1 MSKRNAPQSDC
12 VERNTE
18 IALFRYGLIAAL
30 LYDPLAAGALEPALR
45 AIAAKSYAIPYSKRT
60 RVGVSTL
67 RRYLQHYNQG
77 GFEALR
83 PHERQDKR
91 KPRVFAPEVLE
102 KAVALREEQP
112 ERTTPMI
119 VQLLQRDPDLELTTA
134 LNPHTLATHLRGM
147 GKTRRLLRAQ
157 TRAFTR
163 FERSRPNELWQ
174 GDAMDGPWL
183 PDPATAGKKR
193 KAYLFCFL
201 DDHSRLVPYAEFF
214 WDEALPRMERV
225 LKVAMLRR
233 GVPKAIYVDNG
244 RVYAANQFAAACAT
258 LGIQRIHS
266 KPYCPEGRGK
276 QERFFETV
284 RLQFMPE
291 VAVSSVATLDDLNQS
306 FWAWLELIYHQAIH
320 RETNQSPLERYQQG
334 LADIRPADHELLVQ
348 AFRWRETRKVR
359 KDGRIELQGNSY
371 QVDAAFIGRT
381 LDLRFDPFDLS
392 TLELWFDGRCLGNA
406 KVSVQNRQRHI
417 QVEKL
422 ATQPPTP
429 PKPTASPDYLALLRK
444 EFDELQRKAAGPLQF
459 TKLSSLQPLPK
470 PDQEQ

>member
-18 IALFRYGLIAAL
+18 IALFRYGLIAPL
-30 LYDPLAAGALEPALR
+30 LYDPLAAGQLEPALR
-45 AIAAKSYAIPYSKRT
+45 AIAAKSYTIPYSKRT

-67 RRYLQHYNQG
+67 RRYLKQYNQG
-77 GFEALR
+77 GFDALR

-91 KPRVFAPEVLE
+91 KPRVFAPEVLA

-119 VQLLQRDPDLELTTA
+119 VQLLQRDPELKQPRPV
-134 LNPHTLATHLRGM
+134 NPHTLSTHLRQL
-147 GKTRRLLRAQ
+147 GKTRRLLRTQ
-157 TRAFTR
+157 TRVFTR
-163 FERSRPNELWQ
+163 FERSHPNELWQ

-183 PDPATAGKKR
+183 PDPVTVGKKR

-201 DDHSRLVPYAEFF
+201 DDYSRLVPYAEFF

-244 RVYAANQFAAACAT
+244 KVYAANQFAAACAT

-291 VAVSSVATLDDLNQS
+291 VAVSSIATLDELNQS

-334 LADIRPADHELLVQ
+334 SQAIRPAEHDQLVQ

-371 QVDAAFIGRT
+371 QVDPAFIGRS
-381 LDLRFDPFDLS
+381 LELRFDPFDLS
-392 TLELWFDGRCLGNA
+392 SLELWFEGRCLGTA

-429 PKPTASPDYLALLRK
+429 SKPTASTDYLALLRK

-459 TKLSSLQPLPK
+459 TKLSSVQPLPK

>member
-1 MSKRNAPQSDC
+1 MPKKNLSSPDP

-18 IALFRYGLIAAL
+18 IALFRYGLIAPL
-30 LYDPLAAGALEPALR
+30 LYDPLAAGALEQALR
-45 AIAAKSYAIPYSKRT
+45 AIAAKTYAIPYSTRT

-67 RRYLQHYNQG
+67 RRYLLQYNQG

-83 PHERQDKR
+83 PHARCDQH
-91 KPRVFAPEVLE
+91 KPRAFPPEVLA
-102 KAVALREEQP
+102 KAVALRTAQP

-119 VQLLQRDPDLELTTA
+119 VQLLARDPELQLTQP
-134 LNPHTLATHLRGM
+134 LNPHTLATHLRQLGQ
-147 GKTRRLLRAQ
+147 TRRLLRAQ
-157 TRAFTR
+157 NRSFTR
-163 FERSRPNELWQ
+163 FERSYPNELWQ

-183 PDPATAGKKR
+183 PDPVTVGKKR

-201 DDHSRLVPYAEFF
+201 DDYSRLVPYAEFF

-266 KPYCPEGRGK
+266 QPYCPEGRGK

-291 VAVSSVATLDDLNQS
+291 VAVSSVATLAELNQS
-306 FWAWLELIYHQAIH
+306 FWAWLELIYHQTIH
-320 RETNQSPLERYQQG
+320 SETGQSPLERYQQG
-334 LADIRPADHELLVQ
+334 LGEIRPADHDQLVQ

-359 KDGRIELQGNSY
+359 KDGHIELQGNAY
-371 QVDAAFIGRT
+371 QVDAAFIGRS
-381 LDLRFDPFDLS
+381 LELRFDPFDLS
-392 TLELWFDGRCLGNA
+392 SLELWFEGRCLGSA
-406 KVSVQNRQRHI
+406 KVAIQNRQRHI

-422 ATQPPTP
+422 VTP
-429 PKPTASPDYLALLRK
+429 PPTASTGVDTTDYLALLRK
-444 EFDELQRKAAGPLQF
+444 EFDDLQRKAVGPLQF
-459 TKLSSLQPLPK
+459 TKLQK
-470 PDQEQ
+470 PTQEK

>member
-1 MSKRNAPQSDC
+1 
-12 VERNTE
+12 
-18 IALFRYGLIAAL
+18 
-30 LYDPLAAGALEPALR
+30 
-45 AIAAKSYAIPYSKRT
+45 
-60 RVGVSTL
+60 
-67 RRYLQHYNQG
+67 
-77 GFEALR
+77 
-83 PHERQDKR
+83 
-91 KPRVFAPEVLE
+91 
-102 KAVALREEQP
+102 
-112 ERTTPMI
+112 
-119 VQLLQRDPDLELTTA
+119 
-134 LNPHTLATHLRGM
+134 
-147 GKTRRLLRAQ
+147 
-157 TRAFTR
+157 
-163 FERSRPNELWQ
+163 
-174 GDAMDGPWL
+174 MDGPWL
-183 PDPATAGKKR
+183 PDPSQPAKKR

-201 DDHSRLVPYAEFF
+201 DDHSRLAPYAEFF
-214 WDEALPRMERV
+214 FDEALPRMERV
-225 LKVAMLRR
+225 LKIAMLRR
-233 GVPKAIYVDNG
+233 GVPKAIYVDNA
-244 RVYAANQFAAACAT
+244 RVYAGNQFAAACAS

-291 VAVSSVATLDDLNQS
+291 VAVSSVATLDELNQS

-320 RETNQSPLERYQQG
+320 SETGQSPLERYQQG
-334 LADIRPADHELLVQ
+334 LADIRPADHDQLVQ

-371 QVDAAFIGRT
+371 QVDTAFIGRT
-381 LDLRFDPFDLS
+381 LELRFDPFDLS
-392 TLELWFDGRCLGNA
+392 SLELWFDGRCLGNA

-459 TKLSSLQPLPK
+459 TKLSSVQPPQK

>member
-1 MSKRNAPQSDC
+1 MPKKTVPHPDP

-18 IALFRYGLIAAL
+18 IALFRYGLIAPL
-30 LYDPLAAGALEPALR
+30 LYDPLAAGELEPALR
-45 AIAAKSYAIPYSKRT
+45 AIAAKSYTIPYSTRT

-67 RRYLQHYNQG
+67 RRYLKQYNQG

-83 PHERQDKR
+83 PHERKDKCA
-91 KPRVFAPEVLE
+91 PRVFALEVLE

-112 ERTTPMI
+112 ARTTPMI
-119 VQLLQRDPDLELTTA
+119 VQLLLRNPELKLSQP
-134 LNPHTLATHLRGM
+134 LNPHTLATHLRQL

-174 GDAMDGPWL
+174 GDGMDGPWL
-183 PDPATAGKKR
+183 PDPVTVGKKR

-201 DDHSRLVPYAEFF
+201 DDYSRLVPYAEFF
-214 WDEALPRMERV
+214 WDEALPRLERV

-233 GVPKAIYVDNG
+233 GIPQAIYVDNAK
-244 RVYAANQFAAACAT
+244 VYAANQFATACAS

-266 KPYCPEGRGK
+266 QPYCPEGRGK

-291 VAVSSVATLDDLNQS
+291 VAVSSVATLAELNQS

-320 RETNQSPLERYQQG
+320 SETGQTPLERYQQG
-334 LADIRPADHELLVQ
+334 LKDVRPADHETLVQ

-359 KDGRIELQGNSY
+359 KDGRIELQGNAY
-371 QVDAAFIGRT
+371 QVDPAFIGRT
-381 LDLRFDPFDLS
+381 LELRFDPFDLS
-392 TLELWFDGRCLGNA
+392 SLELWFEGRCLGNA
-406 KVSVQNRQRHI
+406 KVSVQNRQRHL

-422 ATQPPTP
+422 ATDLPPAP
-429 PKPTASPDYLALLRK
+429 QEAAAVDYLALLRQ

-459 TKLSSLQPLPK
+459 TKFHK
-470 PDQEQ
+470 NTQEK

>member
-1 MSKRNAPQSDC
+1 MPKKITPSPDP
-12 VERNTE
+12 VERNTA
-18 IALFRYGLIAAL
+18 IALFRYGLIAPL
-30 LYDPLAAGALEPALR
+30 LYDPLAAGELEQALR
-45 AIAAKSYAIPYSKRT
+45 AIAAKTYAIPYSTRT

-67 RRYLQHYNQG
+67 RRYLKQYNQG
-77 GFEALR
+77 GFDALR
-83 PHERQDKR
+83 PHERGDKR
-91 KPRVFAPEVLE
+91 RPRVFPPEVLAR
-102 KAVALREEQP
+102 AVALRQAQP

-119 VQLLQRDPDLELTTA
+119 VQLLARDPELQLTQP
-134 LNPHTLATHLRGM
+134 LNPHTLATHLRGL

-157 TRAFTR
+157 NRSFTR

-201 DDHSRLVPYAEFF
+201 DDYSRLVPYAEFF

-244 RVYAANQFAAACAT
+244 RVYAANQFAAACAS

-266 KPYCPEGRGK
+266 QPYCPEGRGK

-291 VAVSSVATLDDLNQS
+291 VVVSSVATLDELNQS
-306 FWAWLELIYHQAIH
+306 FWAWLELIYHTATHSQ
-320 RETNQSPLERYQQG
+320 TGQSPLERYQQG
-334 LADIRPADHELLVQ
+334 LKDVRPAEHDQLVQ

-359 KDGRIELQGNSY
+359 KDGRIELQGNAY

-381 LDLRFDPFDLS
+381 LELRFDPFDLS
-392 TLELWFDGRCLGNA
+392 SLELWFEGRCLGSA
-406 KVSVQNRQRHI
+406 KVAVQNRQRHI

-422 ATQPPTP
+422 VTAPPAAPTG
-429 PKPTASPDYLALLRK
+429 TASTDYLALLRN
-444 EFDELQRKAAGPLQF
+444 EFDDLQRKAAGPLQF
-459 TKLSSLQPLPK
+459 TKLPK
-470 PDQEQ
+470 TDQEK

>member
-1 MSKRNAPQSDC
+1 MPKRNLSTPDP

-18 IALFRYGLIAAL
+18 IALFRYGLIAPL
-30 LYDPLAAGALEPALR
+30 LYDPLAAGELERALR
-45 AIAAKSYAIPYSKRT
+45 AIAAKSYTIPHSKRT

-67 RRYLQHYNQG
+67 RRYLQQYNQG

-83 PHERQDKR
+83 PHERKDKR
-91 KPRVFAPEVLE
+91 APRVFAPEVLE

-112 ERTTPMI
+112 ARTTPMI
-119 VQLLQRDPDLELTTA
+119 VQLLLRNPELKLTEP
-134 LNPHTLATHLRGM
+134 LNPHTLATHLRQL

-201 DDHSRLVPYAEFF
+201 DDHSRLAPYAEFF
-214 WDEALPRMERV
+214 FDEALPRMERV
-225 LKVAMLRR
+225 LKIAMLRR
-233 GVPKAIYVDNG
+233 GVPKAIYVDNA
-244 RVYAANQFAAACAT
+244 RVYAANQFAAACAS

-291 VAVSSVATLDDLNQS
+291 VAVSSVATLDELNQS

-320 RETNQSPLERYQQG
+320 SETGQSPLERYQQG
-334 LADIRPADHELLVQ
+334 LADIRPADHDQLVQ

-359 KDGRIELQGNSY
+359 KDGRIELQGNAY

-381 LDLRFDPFDLS
+381 LELRFDPFDLS

-429 PKPTASPDYLALLRK
+429 SKPTASTDYLALLRK

-459 TKLSSLQPLPK
+459 TKLSSLQPPPK